1 MEKTE
6 LTETSRKNDLN
17 KKFVMLIVMSLLFTC
32 AVFADN
38 SSSSSSSTIS
48 GASTLKDVFQTIYT
62 FFTSA
67 AVRVIAIAGVII
79 TGIKIITNKG
89 NPDAAKPL
97 IWIFIACIIIGSA
110 SWFVDKF
117 LGDKISGV
125 DNLGG
130 TSWY

>member
-6 LTETSRKNDLN
+6 LTENSRKNELS
-17 KKFVMLIVMSLLFTC
+17 KKFVMLIVMALLFTC
-32 AVFADN
+32 TVFAGDT
-38 SSSSSSSTIS
+38 SGSSSTIT

-79 TGIKIITNKG
+79 TGVKIITNKG

-117 LGDKISGV
+117 LGDKIGKV
-125 DNLGG
+125 ENLGG

>member
-6 LTETSRKNDLN
+6 LTENSRKNELS
-17 KKFVMLIVMSLLFTC
+17 KKFVMLIVMALLFTC
-32 AVFADN
+32 SVFADN
-38 SSSSSSSTIS
+38 PPASSNTIS

-79 TGIKIITNKG
+79 TGVKIITNKG

-117 LGDKISGV
+117 LGDKIGKV
-125 DNLGG
+125 ENLGG

>member
-32 AVFADN
+32 AVFADTQTN
-38 SSSSSSSTIS
+38 NNTIS

-117 LGDKISGV
+117 LGDKIAGV
-125 DNLGG
+125 DNMGG

>member
-6 LTETSRKNDLN
+6 LTENSRKNELS
-17 KKFVMLIVMSLLFTC
+17 KKFVMLIVMALLFTC
-32 AVFADN
+32 TVFAADPP
-38 SSSSSSSTIS
+38 SGSGSTIS

-79 TGIKIITNKG
+79 TGVKIITNKG

-117 LGDKISGV
+117 LGDKIGKV
-125 DNLGG
+125 ENLGG